1 MTIYT
6 VIPFFSNGVDIF
18 QNEVKSFKEFADA
31 QNYAWNEIS
40 GKCYEIIT
48 NDLE

>member
-6 VIPFFSNGVDIF
+6 VIPFFSNGADIV
-18 QNEVKSFKEFADA
+18 QNEVKSFKEFRDA
-31 QNYAWNEIS
+31 QNYIWNEIN
-40 GKCYEIIT
+40 GKHYEIIT